1 MSLKETMPG
10 VGRPNGMER
19 TALSAAADAEHIG
32 LSASEGIPMKLT
44 VATCQ
49 FPVDADVRRNL
60 RYVARQIQAAK
71 DHGAHVAHFPEA
83 CLSGY
88 AGVDFPSFQG
98 FDWDLLHEC
107 TQRVLDL
114 ARQCHLWVIL
124 GSTHRLTGRHK
135 PHNSL
140 YIINDHGTLVDR
152 YDKRFCAGDRT
163 GKTVDLAHY
172 SPGNHLSVFAIQGVQ
187 CGALI
192 CHDCRYP
199 ELYRAYKCQGV
210 QLIFHSYH
218 AGHIPPTRFQA
229 MRDTVGA
236 CLHTLN
242 PSATLPG
249 ITMPATMHAAAANNY
264 LWISCPNSSARHS
277 CFPSFFVRPD
287 GVITGRVRLHTAG
300 ILLSEVHTDA
310 QFYDSAVAWR
320 GRAMRGLLHSGT
332 LVRDSRSDER
342 TQL

>member
-172 SPGNHLSVFAIQGVQ
+172 SPGNHLSIFAIQGVQ